1 MSARASSASTSS
13 SPPGSASTGDTKRR
27 SAGAS
32 VRGTPI
38 YGVGGL
44 LSRIL
49 AVLLLPLYT
58 RYLSPRDYGAI
69 ETLVALTVVLMSV
82 LRAGIASAFFRF
94 YFDSEDEAY
103 RTRVVRTSFWFTMTT
118 ATAALVVGLL
128 VAAPLG
134 HALFGHDA
142 HTNLVRAAFV
152 GLWAQINYD
161 QLTSLFRVEERS
173 VSYLLASV
181 VNIALTIGL
190 TILLVVVWHKGPIGV
205 LVGNFSGTLVV
216 YVVLLY
222 YRRFQLGLEFD
233 RSLFRE
239 MNRFGM
245 PFVPS
250 VIALS
255 AIDFSDRFFL
265 VKLAGA
271 REVGLYSIGVRL
283 SSAIIFFL
291 TAFRTAWPAFAYS
304 ITPVAVSRRPR
315 KSVTNFDCGRF
326 SFSATLSCATSSAGR
341 GFDLQKMR
349 NDA

>member
-1 MSARASSASTSS
+1 MKRLAKHSA
-13 SPPGSASTGDTKRR
+13 
-27 SAGAS
+27 
-32 VRGTPI
+32 I
-38 YGVGGL
+38 YGLGGL

-103 RTRVVRTSFWFTMTT
+103 RTRVVRTSFWFTITT
-118 ATAALVVGLL
+118 ATSALVIGLL

-134 HALFGHDA
+134 HALFGHDG

-173 VSYLLASV
+173 VSYAIASL

-190 TILLVVVWHKGPIGV
+190 TILLVVVWHKGPIGL

-216 YVVLLY
+216 YVVLL
-222 YRRFQLGLEFD
+222 
-233 RSLFRE
+233 
-239 MNRFGM
+239 
-245 PFVPS
+245 
-250 VIALS
+250 
-255 AIDFSDRFFL
+255 
-265 VKLAGA
+265 
-271 REVGLYSIGVRL
+271 
-283 SSAIIFFL
+283 
-291 TAFRTAWPAFAYS
+291 
-304 ITPVAVSRRPR
+304 
-315 KSVTNFDCGRF
+315 
-326 SFSATLSCATSSAGR
+326 
-341 GFDLQKMR
+341 
-349 NDA
+349 

>member
-1 MSARASSASTSS
+1 MFEQMKRLAKHSA
-13 SPPGSASTGDTKRR
+13 
-27 SAGAS
+27 
-32 VRGTPI
+32 I
-38 YGVGGL
+38 YGLGGL

-58 RYLSPRDYGAI
+58 RYLSPRDFGAI

-118 ATAALVVGLL
+118 ASAALVIGLL

-134 HALFGHDA
+134 HALFGHNG

-152 GLWAQINYD
+152 GLWAQVNYD

-173 VSYLLASV
+173 VSYALASL
-181 VNIALTIGL
+181 VNIVLTIGL

-222 YRRFQLGLEFD
+222 YRRFQL
-233 RSLFRE
+233 
-239 MNRFGM
+239 
-245 PFVPS
+245 
-250 VIALS
+250 
-255 AIDFSDRFFL
+255 
-265 VKLAGA
+265 A
-271 REVGLYSIGVRL
+271 REVHPGRVPGMYNIRVPCVPTFI
-283 SSAIIFFL
+283 A
-291 TAFRTAWPAFAYS
+291 TFALGF
-304 ITPVAVSRRPR
+304 SRILVPF
-315 KSVTNFDCGRF
+315 NL
-326 SFSATLSCATSSAGR
+326 AP
-341 GFDLQKMR
+341 
-349 NDA
+349 